1 MGQGRN
7 KATPN
12 YRLFIKDVAWA
23 LFLAGLAWLGVA
35 AAIDNAAERRAE
47 RQAISAFDARMP
59 KSVGEAPY
67 NPATRER
74 IVCQAA
80 GSVLVLA
87 LIVCGF
93 RLRRHAA
100 GPRSK
105 WATATRPK
113 AAVGAR
119 AAPRWRRRKS
129 GAIAAERL
137 LAVVRT
143 DHVARQEKEV
153 A

>member
-1 MGQGRN
+1 MGQRRN

-12 YRLFIKDVAWA
+12 YRLFITDVAWA
-23 LFLAGLAWLGVA
+23 LCVVGLAWLGVA
-35 AAIDNAAERRAE
+35 AAIDNAAERQAE

-59 KSVGEAPY
+59 KPIGEAPY
-67 NPATRER
+67 DPATRER
-74 IVCQAA
+74 IICQAA
-80 GSVLVLA
+80 GSVVVLV
-87 LIVCGF
+87 LIVCGL

-105 WATATRPK
+105 WATATRFK
-113 AAVGAR
+113 AAV
-119 AAPRWRRRKS
+119 AAGSPPRWRRRKS

-143 DHVARQEKEV
+143 DHIARQEKEV